1 MLPVFHV
8 IRIQSPVFC
17 VRRCSHVG
25 QSNARK
31 KEYLNRVAREKKKG
45 VFCNLNFL
53 RGPDLG
59 RARMS
64 VDHFSI
70 VDHYH

>member
-1 MLPVFHV
+1 L
-8 IRIQSPVFC
+8 
-17 VRRCSHVG
+17 
-25 QSNARK
+25 
-31 KEYLNRVAREKKKG
+31 
-45 VFCNLNFL
+45 L